1 MTESQARANLEI
13 PKKNGGDWIKKQVVG
28 RFERRRVDTSSSDR
42 TVKTSQ
48 VKEEDDGDT
57 TTRPSHKFTVDFK
70 NRNKYQVFCDKHLT
84 VLEAIKSNPECKKK
98 MKMKWEDEKTI
109 IRMGCGDKESAIAT
123 HFPGFLVS
131 DGELLTVSCK
141 NTIVEKGQDHK
152 IDPNNNYIL
161 FYIDTKGGHKS
172 MSKVNKILRHFN
184 DFKYLCVYGEEGMTV
199 KEALKRDGRFTDD
212 IGEFKLS
219 DNETKNIISCTEKVK
234 NIDKKKLKIIIE
246 TEKTVPEDKEGQ
258 ENQGAANRSEHKLGT
273 KAILDAAQ
281 QSGISVKRVVEKSSD
296 KTEEIYEILRQQ
308 FPELK
313 EIMESRFTENSY
325 QKELKLRKENFG
337 KIQQSFSE
345 VHRVKDLLKLGQSV
359 CKVVVEGVCMGT
371 GFVLFDNFIR
381 TNAHLFNNYVDGID
395 VFALFNY
402 EKPEPNANYYY
413 FSSKKTFIDFDREL
427 DYAILKL
434 NTQAQKPNIK
444 LKKNIKIPPGL
455 LKEFAPVPHEG
466 EACIIGHPN
475 GEVKK
480 MDPTC
485 IIETEKR
492 DQAVSDHLNS
502 YKDTLFIIHSISQV
516 IKDQGIENIM
526 MGGNKAHDV
535 VTYNTFMYHG
545 ASGSPVFDARCKVF
559 GLHTAGFIYGFPQ
572 ETKSVIEFARPLLTI
587 FGNFVRNLKKNGN
600 ENLLKEVE
608 KEADSNQYLKQVLK
622 SESDDSEA
630 RAMD

>member
-1 MTESQARANLEI
+1 GVSGKRREKRTAGNKDNNKQQEQWADELDSGDKQLQAEDTCRKVQRE
-13 PKKNGGDWIKKQVVG
+13 GDREEETQLQ
-28 RFERRRVDTSSSDR
+28 EREDT
-42 TVKTSQ
+42 KLMML
-48 VKEEDDGDT
+48 
-57 TTRPSHKFTVDFK
+57 DFK

-212 IGEFKLS
+212 I
-219 DNETKNIISCTEKVK
+219 EKVK

-492 DQAVSDHLNS
+492 DQAV
-502 YKDTLFIIHSISQV
+502 T
-516 IKDQGIENIM
+516 
-526 MGGNKAHDV
+526 HDV

>member
-1 MTESQARANLEI
+1 MAEGN
-13 PKKNGGDWIKKQVVG
+13 IK
-28 RFERRRVDTSSSDR
+28 SH

-70 NRNKYQVFCDKHLT
+70 TGNKYQVFCDKPLT
-84 VLEAIKSNPECKKK
+84 VLEAIKSNSECKKK
-98 MKMKWEDEKTI
+98 MKKMKWEDEKTI

-141 NTIVEKGQDHK
+141 KRIVEKGQDHK
-152 IDPNNNYIL
+152 IDPNNKYIF

-172 MSKVNKILRHFN
+172 MCKINEIVRHFAVKR
-184 DFKYLCVYGEEGMTV
+184 FKYLCVYGEEGMTV

-212 IGEFKLS
+212 MGEFKLS

-258 ENQGAANRSEHKLGT
+258 ENQGAANRSEHKPGT

-281 QSGISVKRVVEKSSD
+281 QTGISVKRVVEKSSSD
-296 KTEEIYEILRQQ
+296 ETEEIYELLRQQ

-325 QKELKLRKENFG
+325 QEELKLRTENFG

-345 VHRVKDLLKLGQSV
+345 VHRVKDLLKLGRSV
-359 CKVVVEGVCMGT
+359 CKVVVEGVCTGT
-371 GFVLFDNFIR
+371 GFVLFDNFIL
-381 TNAHLFNNYVDGID
+381 TNAHLFKNCVEGEKLQDGIN

-402 EKPEPNANYYY
+402 DKPEPNTNYYY
-413 FSSKKTFIDFDREL
+413 FSSKTTFNDFDREL
-427 DYAILKL
+427 DYAILEL
-434 NTQAQKPNIK
+434 NTQAQKHNIK

-455 LKEFAPVPHEG
+455 LKEIGPVPQNG
-466 EACIIGHPN
+466 EACIIGHPK

-492 DQAVSDHLNS
+492 DQAVDDHLQQ
-502 YKDTLFIIHSISQV
+502 YMDTLFIIHSISQV

-526 MGGNKAHDV
+526 MGGNEADDV

-545 ASGSPVFDARCKVF
+545 ASGSPVFDACCKVF
-559 GLHTAGFIYGFPQ
+559 GLHSAGYFYGFPR
-572 ETKSVIEFARPLLTI
+572 ETKNVIEFARPLLTI
-587 FGNFVRNLKKNGN
+587 FGNFVRRLKKK
-600 ENLLKEVE
+600 EDEDILKRVE
-608 KEADSNQYLKQVLK
+608 EEAEANQHLEKVLK
-622 SESDDSEA
+622 SVLNDPEEP
-630 RAMD
+630 MDVDKE